1 MQRLPRA
8 TSWSSEEMHHD
19 LPCCMGKGVRLGGER
34 TPQMGGESRRL
45 LASCVCQAILTRMGV
60 IAADALSTDPLEA
73 LRELARSEP
82 ELERL
87 RRDKVLAARAAGA
100 TWEQVGNALGMS
112 RQSAW
117 EYFTARIREELA
129 DNVTANAELSEVEAM
144 QMAVD
149 EVRSVRRR
157 RRH

>member
-1 MQRLPRA
+1 
-8 TSWSSEEMHHD
+8 
-19 LPCCMGKGVRLGGER
+19 
-34 TPQMGGESRRL
+34 
-45 LASCVCQAILTRMGV
+45 MGV
-60 IAADALSTDPLEA
+60 IAADALPADPLEA

-117 EYFTARIREELA
+117 EYFTARIRDELT
-129 DNVTANAELSEVEAM
+129 DNVKANVDMSEVEAM
-144 QMAVD
+144 QMAVE
-149 EVRSVRRR
+149 EVRAVRRR
-157 RRH
+157 RRR

>member
-1 MQRLPRA
+1 M
-8 TSWSSEEMHHD
+8 D
-19 LPCCMGKGVRLGGER
+19 
-34 TPQMGGESRRL
+34 
-45 LASCVCQAILTRMGV
+45 V
-60 IAADALSTDPLEA
+60 IAAGALPADPLEA

-100 TWEQVGNALGMS
+100 TWEQVGNALGVS

-117 EYFTARIREELA
+117 EYFTARVREDLA
-129 DNVTANAELSEVEAM
+129 AKVKANAELSGDEAM
-144 QMAVD
+144 QMAAD

-157 RRH
+157 RRR

>member
-1 MQRLPRA
+1 M
-8 TSWSSEEMHHD
+8 
-19 LPCCMGKGVRLGGER
+19 
-34 TPQMGGESRRL
+34 
-45 LASCVCQAILTRMGV
+45 
-60 IAADALSTDPLEA
+60 
-73 LRELARSEP
+73 RELVRSEP

-100 TWEQVGNALGMS
+100 TWEQVGNALGVS

-129 DNVTANAELSEVEAM
+129 DNVKANAELSEGEAM

-157 RRH
+157 RRP

>member
-1 MQRLPRA
+1 
-8 TSWSSEEMHHD
+8 
-19 LPCCMGKGVRLGGER
+19 
-34 TPQMGGESRRL
+34 
-45 LASCVCQAILTRMGV
+45 MGV
-60 IAADALSTDPLEA
+60 IAADELSADPLEA
-73 LRELARSEP
+73 LRELALSEP

-87 RRDKVLAARAAGA
+87 RRDKVLAARSAGA
-100 TWEQVGNALGMS
+100 TWEQVGNALGVS

-117 EYFTARIREELA
+117 EYFTARIRDELT
-129 DNVTANAELSEVEAM
+129 DNVKANVDMSEVKAM

>member
-1 MQRLPRA
+1 
-8 TSWSSEEMHHD
+8 
-19 LPCCMGKGVRLGGER
+19 
-34 TPQMGGESRRL
+34 
-45 LASCVCQAILTRMGV
+45 MGV
-60 IAADALSTDPLEA
+60 IAADALPADPLEA

-100 TWEQVGNALGMS
+100 TWEQVGNALGVS

-129 DNVTANAELSEVEAM
+129 ANANAEMSGDEAM

>member
-1 MQRLPRA
+1 
-8 TSWSSEEMHHD
+8 
-19 LPCCMGKGVRLGGER
+19 
-34 TPQMGGESRRL
+34 
-45 LASCVCQAILTRMGV
+45 MGV
-60 IAADALSTDPLEA
+60 IAAEALSADPLEA
-73 LRELARSEP
+73 LREIARSEP

-100 TWEQVGNALGMS
+100 TWEQVGDALGVS

-117 EYFTARIREELA
+117 EYFTAQIREELA
-129 DNVTANAELSEVEAM
+129 ENASANAELSEVEAM

>member
-1 MQRLPRA
+1 
-8 TSWSSEEMHHD
+8 
-19 LPCCMGKGVRLGGER
+19 
-34 TPQMGGESRRL
+34 
-45 LASCVCQAILTRMGV
+45 MGV
-60 IAADALSTDPLEA
+60 IAADALPADPLEA

-100 TWEQVGNALGMS
+100 TWEQVGNALGVS

-117 EYFTARIREELA
+117 EYFTARVREEL
-129 DNVTANAELSEVEAM
+129 TANVKANVDMSEVEAM

>member
-1 MQRLPRA
+1 
-8 TSWSSEEMHHD
+8 
-19 LPCCMGKGVRLGGER
+19 
-34 TPQMGGESRRL
+34 
-45 LASCVCQAILTRMGV
+45 MGV
-60 IAADALSTDPLEA
+60 IAADALSADPLEA

-100 TWEQVGNALGMS
+100 TWEQVGNALGVS

-129 DNVTANAELSEVEAM
+129 ENANANAELSEVEAM

>member
-1 MQRLPRA
+1 
-8 TSWSSEEMHHD
+8 
-19 LPCCMGKGVRLGGER
+19 
-34 TPQMGGESRRL
+34 
-45 LASCVCQAILTRMGV
+45 MGV
-60 IAADALSTDPLEA
+60 IAADALPADPLEA

-100 TWEQVGNALGMS
+100 TWEQVGNALGVS

-117 EYFTARIREELA
+117 EYFTARVREDLA
-129 DNVTANAELSEVEAM
+129 ANVNTNAELSDDEAM

-149 EVRSVRRR
+149 EVRAVRRR
-157 RRH
+157 RRR

>member
-1 MQRLPRA
+1 
-8 TSWSSEEMHHD
+8 
-19 LPCCMGKGVRLGGER
+19 
-34 TPQMGGESRRL
+34 
-45 LASCVCQAILTRMGV
+45 MGV
-60 IAADALSTDPLEA
+60 IAADALSADPLEA

-87 RRDKVLAARAAGA
+87 RRDKVLAARASGA
-100 TWEQVGNALGMS
+100 TWEQVGNALGVS

-117 EYFTARIREELA
+117 EYFTARVREDLA
-129 DNVTANAELSEVEAM
+129 ANVTANAELSEVEAM

-157 RRH
+157 RRR

>member
-1 MQRLPRA
+1 
-8 TSWSSEEMHHD
+8 
-19 LPCCMGKGVRLGGER
+19 
-34 TPQMGGESRRL
+34 
-45 LASCVCQAILTRMGV
+45 MGV

-87 RRDKVLAARAAGA
+87 RRDRVLAARAAGA
-100 TWEQVGNALGMS
+100 TWEQVGNALGIS

-117 EYFTARIREELA
+117 EYFTARIREQLA
-129 DNVTANAELSEVEAM
+129 DNANTELSEDEVM

-157 RRH
+157 RRR

>member
-1 MQRLPRA
+1 
-8 TSWSSEEMHHD
+8 
-19 LPCCMGKGVRLGGER
+19 
-34 TPQMGGESRRL
+34 
-45 LASCVCQAILTRMGV
+45 MGV
-60 IAADALSTDPLEA
+60 IAADALSADPLEA

-82 ELERL
+82 ELEQL

-100 TWEQVGNALGMS
+100 TWEQVGNALGVS

-117 EYFTARIREELA
+117 EYFTVRIREELA
-129 DNVTANAELSEVEAM
+129 DNANANAELSEVEAM

>member
-1 MQRLPRA
+1 
-8 TSWSSEEMHHD
+8 
-19 LPCCMGKGVRLGGER
+19 
-34 TPQMGGESRRL
+34 
-45 LASCVCQAILTRMGV
+45 MGV
-60 IAADALSTDPLEA
+60 ITADALPADPLEA

-87 RRDKVLAARAAGA
+87 RRDKVLAARSAGA
-100 TWEQVGNALGMS
+100 TWEQVGNALGVS

-117 EYFTARIREELA
+117 EYFTARVREDLA
-129 DNVTANAELSEVEAM
+129 ANVKANAELSEDEAM

-157 RRH
+157 RRR

>member
-1 MQRLPRA
+1 
-8 TSWSSEEMHHD
+8 
-19 LPCCMGKGVRLGGER
+19 
-34 TPQMGGESRRL
+34 
-45 LASCVCQAILTRMGV
+45 MGV
-60 IAADALSTDPLEA
+60 IAVDALPADPLEA

-87 RRDKVLAARAAGA
+87 RRDKVLAARSAGA
-100 TWEQVGNALGMS
+100 TWEQVGNALGVS

-117 EYFTARIREELA
+117 EYFTARVREDLA
-129 DNVTANAELSEVEAM
+129 ANVKANAELSEDEAM

-157 RRH
+157 RRR

>member
-1 MQRLPRA
+1 
-8 TSWSSEEMHHD
+8 
-19 LPCCMGKGVRLGGER
+19 
-34 TPQMGGESRRL
+34 
-45 LASCVCQAILTRMGV
+45 MGV
-60 IAADALSTDPLEA
+60 IAADGLSADPLEA
-73 LRELARSEP
+73 LRELALSEP

-87 RRDKVLAARAAGA
+87 RRDKVLAARSAGA

-117 EYFTARIREELA
+117 EYFTTRIRDELA
-129 DNVTANAELSEVEAM
+129 DNVKANVDMTEVKAM
-144 QMAVD
+144 QLAVD